1 MNLLVLSWADKVRR
15 ELRIRGLKQKD
26 LAKVLNVKPPIVSDL
41 LNYGKGNEKH
51 ISTINEY
58 LNIKQ

>member
-1 MNLLVLSWADKVRR
+1 MLSWADKVRK

-26 LAKVLNVKPPIVSDL
+26 LAKILNVKPPIVSDL

-58 LNIKQ
+58 LKIK

>member
-1 MNLLVLSWADKVRR
+1 MDLLVLSWADKVRR

-51 ISTINEY
+51 ISAINEY
-58 LNIKQ
+58 LKIK